1 MLLLGIG
8 IVGGLGV
15 EIEIVAVLGV
25 GVGTL
30 RKIGIGVRERS
41 VGCFAMQLRH

>member
-1 MLLLGIG
+1 MLMLGIG

-15 EIEIVAVLGV
+15 EIEIVAVL

-41 VGCFAMQLRH
+41 VGCFAMQLRR

>member
-25 GVGTL
+25 GTL
-30 RKIGIGVRERS
+30 RKIGIGVLEQS